1 MKTNVT
7 KLALLA
13 ALTLGGATAALAEDN
28 SFTDSWIQSVVSS
41 ASQPTANQQARYGY
55 AAPSAASR
63 EVTIEAGTKYLNVAQ
78 QETVKI
84 NVGGKSVN
92 WTFDTLGT
100 QPFPLSRIVPE
111 AGNVTVYVAANPLY
125 RPSN

>member
-13 ALTLGGATAALAEDN
+13 VLTLGGATAALAE
-28 SFTDSWIQSVVSS
+28 
-41 ASQPTANQQARYGY
+41 SQPAANQQAPYGY
-55 AAPSAASR
+55 AAPSAAGR
-63 EVTIEAGTKYLNVAQ
+63 EVTIEAGTKYLNVTQ
-78 QETVKI
+78 QETIKI

-100 QPFPLSRIVPE
+100 RPFPLSMIVPG
-111 AGNVTVYVAANPLY
+111 AGNVTVYVAPNNSMY
-125 RPSN
+125 RTN

>member
-13 ALTLGGATAALAEDN
+13 ALTLSGATAALAEDN
-28 SFTDSWIQSVVSS
+28 SSTDRWIQSVMRS
-41 ASQPTANQQARYGY
+41 ASQPAANKQSPYGY

-100 QPFPLSRIVPE
+100 QPFPLSQIVPG
-111 AGNVTVYVAANPLY
+111 AGNVTVYVATNPMY
-125 RPSN
+125 RISN